1 MLLFT
6 VHHPFSTVDLY
17 SLPQLIY
24 SLPQWSSGH
33 HPLYPGVCVDGAVRL
48 IDAQG
53 AAVTRGSIRKGR
65 VEVCINETW
74 GTVCD
79 ESWSRNDAKVVCA
92 QLGHL
97 TSGEYTY

>member
-1 MLLFT
+1 M
-6 VHHPFSTVDLY
+6 
-17 SLPQLIY
+17 
-24 SLPQWSSGH
+24 
-33 HPLYPGVCVDGAVRL
+33 
-48 IDAQG
+48 
-53 AAVTRGSIRKGR
+53 TRGSIRKGR